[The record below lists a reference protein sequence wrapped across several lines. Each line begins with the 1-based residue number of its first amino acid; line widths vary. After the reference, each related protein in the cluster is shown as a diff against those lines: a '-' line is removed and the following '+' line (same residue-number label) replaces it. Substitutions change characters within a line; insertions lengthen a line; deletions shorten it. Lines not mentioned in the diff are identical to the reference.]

1 MPNSAADPIIEELA
15 AHLRATRQA
24 ERDLFGAL
32 DPDVRDAP
40 LRAGDWS
47 PKDHQA
53 HLTAWKA
60 RQVERF
66 RAARTGEQ
74 PTVAEEAETDAL
86 NAELQAARAGWPW
99 EEIETEA
106 DAVSARLE
114 EELQL
119 VDPALLHDS
128 ERLMGTTFGNGP
140 YHALTHFGWLVDA
153 GVADA
158 ARVSA
163 FAAELEALAAA
174 SPLPA
179 RDRGTA
185 LYNLACYHAL
195 GGGLDRAKALVREAF
210 ALRPD
215 LIEWADHDSDLD
227 PIREELPR
235 LHA

>member
-1 MPNSAADPIIEELA
+1 MPNAPADPIVEELA

-32 DPDVRDAP
+32 DPAVRDAP
-40 LRAGDWS
+40 LRPGDWS

-74 PTVAEEAETDAL
+74 PSVADEAETDAI
-86 NAELQAARAGWPW
+86 NADLQAARAGWPW
-99 EEIETEA
+99 EQIEAEA
-106 DAVSARLE
+106 DQVSARLE
-114 EELQL
+114 EELRR
-119 VDPALLHDS
+119 VDPALLRDS
-128 ERLMGTTFGNGP
+128 ERLVGTTFGNGP
-140 YHALTHFGWLVDA
+140 YHALTHFGWIVDA
-153 GVADA
+153 GVGDP
-158 ARVSA
+158 ARVA
-163 FAAELEALAAA
+163 TFAAELERLTAA
-174 SPLPA
+174 SQLPE
-179 RDRGTA
+179 RDRGAA

-195 GGGLDRAKALVREAF
+195 SGGLDRAKALVREAF

-227 PIREELPR
+227 AIREELPQLR
-235 LHA
+235 